1 MYSEP
6 TSAISLSK
14 EPKQEAGPDWS
25 VSFDEARDAPAIG
38 KGQSAEHLP
47 RTTLCLDTGTPI
59 PPPEHMRHPKTQEE
73 IDDIYRE
80 TIRRGTIDHHSIDA
94 TTEIP
99 AAKRRCTT
107 TMIADFPEDVLSMM
121 RERGTTHITSHHESD
136 LDSIGATYLAKS
148 LLEKGK
154 LPSIAAELSGF
165 VNLIDY
171 GRFQENDPE
180 KFLHSLQGAFS
191 ACKHVLT
198 AKRDAE
204 TGKIWQNQN
213 ATRDEKIKL
222 SSLVRQTF
230 QNQLMARMLE
240 LLNAAEKQ
248 NLLRPGSVD
257 FADFDAEILDLPPE
271 LRVLLSE
278 GSQGVKD
285 DFRKFEEVFEKAEA
299 RDITVVDKQGKPR
312 TVQLL
317 IMDLSQQPE
326 LSPLAVTSMAY
337 DRVPPDA
344 IVAVYAGPDRKK
356 GGDHYDIGMKPE
368 STEIFDLKFLERP
381 LNDAEAEKRKP
392 LIQDIAKKATDGRA
406 TPEEQ
411 ATLAKWQALRPG
423 FEHLGH
429 GDPTVS
435 VAGNS
440 LIAASTTSLLDF
452 EGFKAALGK
461 AAHPDQAQG

>member
-6 TSAISLSK
+6 QIASFLPS
-14 EPKQEAGPDWS
+14 EPNREPEPGWR
-25 VSFDEARDAPAIG
+25 VSFDESRDAPTIG
-38 KGQSAEHLP
+38 KGQSAESLP
-47 RTTLCLDTGTPI
+47 RTTLCLDTGTPQ
-59 PPPEHMRHPKTQEE
+59 PPPENLRHPESQAE
-73 IDDIYRE
+73 IDAVYRE
-80 TIRRGTIDHHSIDA
+80 TIRRGIIDHHSIDA
-94 TTEIP
+94 AADIP
-99 AAKRRCTT
+99 ADKRRCTT

-165 VNLIDY
+165 VNRIDY

-204 TGKIWQNQN
+204 TGKIWQDQN

-230 QNQLMARMLE
+230 QNQLMARMFE

-248 NLLRPGSVD
+248 NLLGPGSVD
-257 FADFDAEILDLPPE
+257 FADFDAERLDLPPE
-271 LRVLLSE
+271 LRILLIE

-285 DFRKFEEVFEKAEA
+285 DFRKFEEVFEKAEE
-299 RDITVVDKQGKPR
+299 RDISVIDKQGKPR
-312 TVQLL
+312 TVRLL

-344 IVAVYAGPDRKK
+344 IIAVYAGPDRKK

-392 LIQDIAKKATDGRA
+392 LIEDIAKKAADGRA

-452 EGFKAALGK
+452 EDFKTALEN
-461 AAHPDQAQG
+461 ARQLNQTQG